1 MLKSMLKDE
10 TENSKKQV
18 SRRQMLKAGGISVAA
33 GALASALPAAAE
45 VRYAGDLAIMNVA
58 LGLEHQAI
66 AAYDAGAKSK
76 LLSAD
81 QLKIAVSFQTDHKR
95 HRDTLTHYIR
105 RFGGTPVAPKTS
117 YDFGTIT
124 AATDILKLAQSLEA
138 GAEGAYLANAGK
150 LENREILDAAV
161 PILEDEV
168 RHNTVFEHLL
178 GMNVTERL
186 KY

>member
-1 MLKSMLKDE
+1 MMSAEMLS
-10 TENSKKQV
+10 S
-18 SRRQMLKAGGISVAA
+18 
-33 GALASALPAAAE
+33 LPAAAKE
-45 VRYAGDLAIMNVA
+45 ARFAGDLAILNVA

-81 QLKIAVSFQTDHKR
+81 QLKIAVSFQSDHKR
-95 HRDTLTHYIR
+95 HRDALTAFIK
-105 RFGGTPVAPKTS
+105 RFGGTPVAPKST

-124 AATDILKLAQSLEA
+124 SAEDIVKLAQNLEE
-138 GAEGAYLANAGK
+138 GAAGAYLANAGN
-150 LENREILDAAV
+150 LQNREILNAAV

-168 RHNTVFEHLL
+168 RHNTVFKHLL
-178 GMNVTERL
+178 GMDVTGRL

>member
-1 MLKSMLKDE
+1 MLKGKKG
-10 TENSKKQV
+10 NSKKQV

-33 GALASALPAAAE
+33 GALASAIPAAAG
-45 VRYAGDLAIMNVA
+45 VKYAGDLTILNVA
-58 LGLEHQAI
+58 LGLELQAI

-81 QLKIAVSFQTDHKR
+81 QLKIAASFQTDHKR
-95 HRDTLTHYIR
+95 HRDALIHYIR
-105 RFGGTPVAPKTS
+105 RFGGTPVDAKTS

-124 AATDILKLAQSLEA
+124 SATDIVKLAQSLED
-138 GAEGAYLANAGK
+138 GAENAYLARAAK
-150 LENREILDAAV
+150 LENREILNAAV

-168 RHNTVFEHLL
+168 RHNTVFKQLV
-178 GMNVTERL
+178 GMDVTERL

>member
-1 MLKSMLKDE
+1 MTMKHEQTHGKP
-10 TENSKKQV
+10 V
-18 SRRQMLKAGGISVAA
+18 SRRQALRAGGISIAA
-33 GALASALPAAAE
+33 GLVASALPAEGAE
-45 VRYAGDLAIMNVA
+45 ARFAGDLAILNVA

-66 AAYDAGAKSK
+66 AAYDAGAASK

-81 QLKIAVSFQTDHKR
+81 QLKIAVSFQGDHKR
-95 HRDTLTHYIR
+95 HRDALAKFIR
-105 RFGGTPVAPKTS
+105 RFGGTPVAPKSS

-124 AATDILKLAQSLEA
+124 SATDIVKLAQSLED
-138 GAEGAYLANAGK
+138 GAEAAYLANAGK
-150 LENREILDAAV
+150 LENREILNAAV

-168 RHNTVFEHLL
+168 RHNTVFRQLL

>member
-1 MLKSMLKDE
+1 MHKD
-10 TENSKKQV
+10 NKASAKQI
-18 SRRQMLKAGGISVAA
+18 SRRQLLQAGGVSAATA
-33 GALASALPAAAE
+33 GALVLGPAIPSAAE
-45 VRYAGDLAIMNVA
+45 KYAGDLAILNVA

-81 QLKIAVSFQTDHKR
+81 QLKIAVSFQNDHKR
-95 HRDTLTHYIR
+95 HRDALTGFIR
-105 RFGGTPVAPKTS
+105 RFGGTPVAPKSS

-124 AATDILKLAQSLEA
+124 SATDIVKLAQGLEE

-150 LENREILDAAV
+150 LENREILNAAV

-168 RHNTVFEHLL
+168 RHNTVFRQLL
-178 GMNVTERL
+178 GMDVTERL